1 MEEKMKE
8 ERRKI
13 LDMLAE
19 GKISVDEAEKLL
31 VAIASDEAGEKRGDE
46 APAAGAK
53 FPFKYLRVLVEPGP
67 GSRGGETV
75 NIRVP
80 LKLIRAGLKWAAFMP
95 KDVQGKVDE
104 ALSEKG
110 INMDFSSIKPED
122 LDEIVTNLKDLT
134 IDVEGKETVKIFC
147 E

>member
-1 MEEKMKE
+1 
-8 ERRKI
+8 
-13 LDMLAE
+13 MLAE

-31 VAIASDEAGEKRGDE
+31 AAISGDKSGQKQSPE
-46 APAAGAK
+46 ESLTGTK
-53 FPFKYLRVLVEPGP
+53 SSLKYLRVLVEPG
-67 GSRGGETV
+67 SDSASGEKV

-95 KDVQGKVDE
+95 KHVQGRVDE

-122 LDEIVTNLKDLT
+122 LEEIITNLNDLT

>member
-1 MEEKMKE
+1 MKE
-8 ERRKI
+8 EKRKI

-31 VAIASDEAGEKRGDE
+31 AAISADESGGTQSGEDSLAGVKSRY
-46 APAAGAK
+46 
-53 FPFKYLRVLVEPGP
+53 KYLRVLVEPGP
-67 GSRGGETV
+67 NSGSSERV

-95 KDVQGKVDE
+95 KHVQGRVDE
-104 ALSEKG
+104 ALNEKG
-110 INMDFSSIKPED
+110 IDMDFSRIKPED
-122 LDEIVTNLKDLT
+122 LEDIVTNLNDLT

>member
-1 MEEKMKE
+1 MKE

-19 GKISVDEAEKLL
+19 GKINVDEAEKLL
-31 VAIASDEAGEKRGDE
+31 AAISSDESEQQQSREDSSPGEKSG
-46 APAAGAK
+46 
-53 FPFKYLRVLVEPGP
+53 FKYLRVLVEPGP
-67 GSRGGETV
+67 GDDRGERV

-95 KDVQGKVDE
+95 KHVQGRVDE
-104 ALSEKG
+104 ALHEKG
-110 INMDFSSIKPED
+110 IDMDFSSIKPGD
-122 LDEIVTNLKDLT
+122 LEEILTHLNDLR

>member
-1 MEEKMKE
+1 MKE

-19 GKISVDEAEKLL
+19 GKISVDEAERLL
-31 VAIASDEAGEKRGDE
+31 AAISGDE
-46 APAAGAK
+46 SGQKQSAEESLTGK
-53 FPFKYLRVLVEPGP
+53 KSSLKYLRVVVEPG
-67 GSRGGETV
+67 SECGGEKV

-95 KDVQGKVDE
+95 KHVQGRVHE
-104 ALSEKG
+104 ALHEKG
-110 INMDFSSIKPED
+110 ISMDFSSIKPED
-122 LDEIVTNLKDLT
+122 LEELVTNLNDLT

>member
-1 MEEKMKE
+1 MNE

-31 VAIASDEAGEKRGDE
+31 AAISSDEAGEKRSDE
-46 APAAGAK
+46 ESVTGLK
-53 FPFKYLRVLVEPGP
+53 LPFKYLRVQVEPG
-67 GSRGGETV
+67 SESCGGERV

-95 KDVQGKVDE
+95 KDVQGKVDK

-110 INMDFSSIKPED
+110 INMDFSSIKPDD
-122 LDEIVTNLKDLT
+122 LDELVANLKDLT
-134 IDVEGKETVKIFC
+134 IDIEGKETVKIFC

>member
-1 MEEKMKE
+1 MKE

-31 VAIASDEAGEKRGDE
+31 AAIAIDEAGEMRSEG
-46 APAAGAK
+46 ATFAGAK
-53 FPFKYLRVLVEPGP
+53 SPFKYLRIQVDP
-67 GSRGGETV
+67 GSECCGGERV

-95 KDVQGKVDE
+95 KDVQGKVDK

-122 LDEIVTNLKDLT
+122 LDELVANLKDLT

>member
-1 MEEKMKE
+1 MSED
-8 ERRKI
+8 RRKI

-31 VAIASDEAGEKRGDE
+31 TAISSDEAGEKRNDE
-46 APAAGAK
+46 ESVKGVK
-53 FPFKYLRVLVEPGP
+53 FPFKYLRVQVEPGS
-67 GSRGGETV
+67 GSGERV

-95 KDVQGKVDE
+95 KDVQGKVDK

-122 LDEIVTNLKDLT
+122 LDDLVANLKDLT

>member
-1 MEEKMKE
+1 MKE

-31 VAIASDEAGEKRGDE
+31 AAISSDEAGQKRSDE
-46 APAAGAK
+46 ESVTGIK
-53 FPFKYLRVLVEPGP
+53 LPFKYLRVQVEPGL
-67 GSRGGETV
+67 GSGGGEKV

-104 ALSEKG
+104 ALCAKG

-122 LDEIVTNLKDLT
+122 LDELVTNLKDLT

>member
-1 MEEKMKE
+1 MKE

-19 GKISVDEAEKLL
+19 GKISVDEAERLL
-31 VAIASDEAGEKRGDE
+31 AAISTDESVQNQSSEASLK
-46 APAAGAK
+46 GAK
-53 FPFKYLRVLVEPGP
+53 SSLKYLRVLVEPG
-67 GSRGGETV
+67 SDSGGEKV

-95 KDVQGKVDE
+95 KHVQGRVDE
-104 ALSEKG
+104 AFHEKG

-122 LDEIVTNLKDLT
+122 LEELVTNLNDLT

>member
-1 MEEKMKE
+1 MKE

-19 GKISVDEAEKLL
+19 GKISVDEAERLL
-31 VAIASDEAGEKRGDE
+31 AAISGDE
-46 APAAGAK
+46 SGQKQSAEESLTGTK
-53 FPFKYLRVLVEPGP
+53 SSLKYLRVLVEPG
-67 GSRGGETV
+67 SDSASGEKV

-95 KDVQGKVDE
+95 KHVQGRVDE
-104 ALSEKG
+104 ALHEKG
-110 INMDFSSIKPED
+110 INMDFSSIKSED
-122 LDEIVTNLKDLT
+122 LEELVTNLNDLT

>member
-1 MEEKMKE
+1 MSE

-31 VAIASDEAGEKRGDE
+31 AAISSAEAGEKRSE
-46 APAAGAK
+46 EESVTSVK
-53 FPFKYLRVLVEPGP
+53 LPFKYLRVQVEPGS
-67 GSRGGETV
+67 GSGERV

-122 LDEIVTNLKDLT
+122 LDEILIHLKDLT
-134 IDVEGKETVKIFC
+134 VDVEGKETVKIFC

>member
-1 MEEKMKE
+1 MKE

-19 GKISVDEAEKLL
+19 GKISVDEAERLL
-31 VAIASDEAGEKRGDE
+31 AAISADEPSHKQSDDE
-46 APAAGAK
+46 SLTGTK
-53 FPFKYLRVLVEPGP
+53 SNLKYLRILVEPGSES
-67 GSRGGETV
+67 GGGEKV

-95 KDVQGKVDE
+95 KHVQGRVDE
-104 ALSEKG
+104 ALHEKG
-110 INMDFSSIKPED
+110 INMDFSSIKSED
-122 LDEIVTNLKDLT
+122 LEELVTNLNDLT
-134 IDVEGKETVKIFC
+134 IDAEGKETVKIFC

>member
-1 MEEKMKE
+1 MKE

-13 LDMLAE
+13 LDMLSE
-19 GKISVDEAEKLL
+19 GKISVEEAEKLL
-31 VAIASDEAGEKRGDE
+31 EAISTDEAGERGRDKE
-46 APAAGAK
+46 SDTGVK
-53 FPFKYLRVLVEPGP
+53 LPFRYLRVQVEPGE
-67 GSRGGETV
+67 GSEGERV

-80 LKLIRAGLKWAAFMP
+80 LKLIRAGLKWAALIP

-104 ALSEKG
+104 ALSQKG
-110 INMDFSSIKPED
+110 INMDLSSIKPED
-122 LDEIVTNLKDLT
+122 LDELVTNLKDLT

>member
-1 MEEKMKE
+1 MKE

-31 VAIASDEAGEKRGDE
+31 AAIATDEASEKRSDEESVAGVKL
-46 APAAGAK
+46 
-53 FPFKYLRVLVEPGP
+53 PFKYLRVQVEPGS
-67 GSRGGETV
+67 GSEGEKV

-95 KDVQGKVDE
+95 KDVQSKVDD

-122 LDEIVTNLKDLT
+122 LDELITNLKDLT

>member
-1 MEEKMKE
+1 MKE

-19 GKISVDEAEKLL
+19 GKISVDEAERLIA
-31 VAIASDEAGEKRGDE
+31 AISVDEPGQKQSGEESMPGTKSS
-46 APAAGAK
+46 
-53 FPFKYLRVLVEPGP
+53 FKYLRVQVEPG
-67 GSRGGETV
+67 SNSKSGERV

-95 KDVQGKVDE
+95 KHVQGKVDE
-104 ALSEKG
+104 ALNEQG
-110 INMDFSSIKPED
+110 IDMDFSSIKPGD
-122 LDEIVTNLKDLT
+122 LEEIVTNLNDLT

>member
-1 MEEKMKE
+1 MMKE

-19 GKISVDEAEKLL
+19 GKISVDEAERLIA
-31 VAIASDEAGEKRGDE
+31 AISADESGQKHGGEE
-46 APAAGAK
+46 SLAGAK
-53 FPFKYLRVLVEPGP
+53 TSFKYLRVLVEPGP
-67 GSRGGETV
+67 NSSSGERV

-95 KDVQGKVDE
+95 KHVQGRVDE

-110 INMDFSSIKPED
+110 IDMDFSSIKPRD
-122 LDEIVTNLKDLT
+122 LEEIVTNLNDLT

>member
-1 MEEKMKE
+1 MKE

-19 GKISVDEAEKLL
+19 GKISVDEAERLL
-31 VAIASDEAGEKRGDE
+31 AAISTDESGQKQSGEASLMGTKSSL
-46 APAAGAK
+46 
-53 FPFKYLRVLVEPGP
+53 KYLRVLVEPG
-67 GSRGGETV
+67 SDSGGEKV

-95 KDVQGKVDE
+95 KHVQGRVDE
-104 ALSEKG
+104 ALHEKG

-122 LDEIVTNLKDLT
+122 MEEIVTNLNDLT

>member
-1 MEEKMKE
+1 MNE

-31 VAIASDEAGEKRGDE
+31 AAISAEEPGQRQSEKDSLIGTKSRY
-46 APAAGAK
+46 
-53 FPFKYLRVLVEPGP
+53 KYLRVLVEPGP
-67 GSRGGETV
+67 NSNSGERV

-95 KDVQGKVDE
+95 KHVQGRVDE
-104 ALSEKG
+104 ALNEKG
-110 INMDFSSIKPED
+110 IDMDFSSIKPED
-122 LDEIVTNLKDLT
+122 LEEIVTNLNDLT

>member
-1 MEEKMKE
+1 MNE

-19 GKISVDEAEKLL
+19 RKISVDEAEKLL
-31 VAIASDEAGEKRGDE
+31 AAIATEEAGGKRSDEESVTGVKL
-46 APAAGAK
+46 
-53 FPFKYLRVLVEPGP
+53 PFKYLRVQVEPGE
-67 GSRGGETV
+67 GDEGERV

-80 LKLIRAGLKWAAFMP
+80 LKLIRAGLKWAALIP
-95 KDVQGKVDE
+95 KDVQGKVDD

-110 INMDFSSIKPED
+110 INLDLASIKPED
-122 LDEIVTNLKDLT
+122 LAELVTHLKDLT

>member
-1 MEEKMKE
+1 MKE

-19 GKISVDEAEKLL
+19 GKISVDEAERLL
-31 VAIASDEAGEKRGDE
+31 AAIAADESSQKQSGEE
-46 APAAGAK
+46 SLMGARHS
-53 FPFKYLRVLVEPGP
+53 FKYLRVLVEPG
-67 GSRGGETV
+67 SDSVGEKV

-95 KDVQGKVDE
+95 KHVQGRVGE
-104 ALSEKG
+104 ALHEKG
-110 INMDFSSIKPED
+110 IDMDFSSIKPED
-122 LDEIVTNLKDLT
+122 LEEIVTNLNDLT
-134 IDVEGKETVKIFC
+134 IDVEGAEGKETIKIFC

>member
-1 MEEKMKE
+1 MKE

-31 VAIASDEAGEKRGDE
+31 AAISTDEAGEKRSDE
-46 APAAGAK
+46 ESVTGAK
-53 FPFKYLRVLVEPGP
+53 LPFKYLRVVVEPGSES
-67 GSRGGETV
+67 GGGERV

-95 KDVQGKVDE
+95 KDVQGKVDA

-110 INMDFSSIKPED
+110 INMDFSGIKPDD
-122 LDEIVTNLKDLT
+122 LDELIANLNDLT